1 MEKTQFTKSFLN
13 IEREY
18 ESYLEN
24 HEYFPED
31 IVDELRAI
39 SSFYQSLR
47 DLVKEY
53 LREKN

>member
-18 ESYLEN
+18 ENYLEN

-31 IVDELRAI
+31 IVDELKSI

-53 LREKN
+53 LIEKN

>member
-1 MEKTQFTKSFLN
+1 MEKTQFKKAFLN

-18 ESYLEN
+18 ENYLDD

-31 IVDELRAI
+31 IVDELRSI